1 MQFISIK
8 NVYSMLHHINN
19 VHNVLIAV
27 NDHVASK
34 FVSHKNNVDI
44 FIRVTG

>member
-1 MQFISIK
+1 
-8 NVYSMLHHINN
+8 MLHCINSM
-19 VHNVLIAV
+19 HNVFACVIIAV

-34 FVSHKNNVDI
+34 FVSHKNNVNI